1 MRHPSRASPPLCGR
15 YRTRLPVTETDGAEL
30 EQPALTALLDGWG
43 EPAYRLRQAVE
54 AQLRGADDWSAV
66 TAFPATLRERL
77 TGALPLWSLQPEARQ
92 EAADGTLKWRLR
104 AADGALVEAVLIPH
118 AAGRGTVC
126 ISSQAGCALGCR
138 FCATGALG
146 PGRDLTASEMV
157 DQALLAA
164 RETQAGGGRLAN
176 VVFMG
181 MGEPLQNLDAVLAA
195 CDRVHDGA
203 GGGRH
208 AAGPGLSARRIAIST
223 AGWVPGI
230 ARLAAHPLPV
240 RLAVSLHAADDE
252 TRSELMPINR
262 RYPIASLL
270 AACRRYCDTTGRRV
284 FIEYLLLDGV
294 NDAPADARRL
304 AELVRD
310 GRFHVNLI
318 EYNATPGAYRAS
330 PRARRAAF
338 VAVLTRAGIAP
349 SLRRSRGSDIAAACG
364 QLALAGGRGAAAR

>member
-1 MRHPSRASPPLCGR
+1 
-15 YRTRLPVTETDGAEL
+15 V
-30 EQPALTALLDGWG
+30 EQAALAALLKSWG
-43 EPAYRLRQAVE
+43 EPRYRLRQAVE

-66 TAFPATLRERL
+66 TALPAALRGRL
-77 TGALPLWSLQPEARQ
+77 AGELPFWSLAPEAL
-92 EAADGTLKWRLR
+92 EAGSDGTVKWRLR
-104 AADGALVEAVLIPH
+104 AHDGARVETVLIPH

-126 ISSQAGCALGCR
+126 LSSQAGCALGCR

-164 RETQAGGGRLAN
+164 NESRRRGGRLAN

-195 CDRVHDGA
+195 CERLHGEDGL
-203 GGGRH
+203 R
-208 AAGPGLSARRIAIST
+208 LSARRIAVST

-230 ARLAAHPLPV
+230 ARMAGHPLPV
-240 RLAVSLHAADDE
+240 RLAISLHAADDD

-294 NDAPADARRL
+294 NDRPQDARHL
-304 AELVRD
+304 ADLVRD

-318 EYNATPGAYRAS
+318 EYNPTPGPYRAS
-330 PRARRAAF
+330 PPERREAF
-338 VAVLTRAGIAP
+338 VAALTRAGIAP
-349 SLRRSRGSDIAAACG
+349 SVRRSRGADIAAACG
-364 QLALAGGRGAAAR
+364 QLALAGARPAAS

>member
-1 MRHPSRASPPLCGR
+1 LNIRHPSRGR
-15 YRTRLPVTETDGAEL
+15 SRSAAAIVPSLPSLKRYGGAL
-30 EQPALTALLDGWG
+30 EQPRLAALLESWG
-43 EPAYRLRQAVE
+43 QPHYRLRQAVE
-54 AQLRGADDWSAV
+54 AQLCGADDWSAV
-66 TAFPATLRERL
+66 TALPAALRGRL
-77 TGALPLWSLQPEARQ
+77 AEELPFWSLAPEAVE
-92 EAADGTLKWRLR
+92 EASDGTLKWRLR
-104 AADGALVEAVLIPH
+104 APDGARVEAVLIPH

-126 ISSQAGCALGCR
+126 VSSQAGCALGCR

-164 RETQAGGGRLAN
+164 RESRSRGGRLAN

-181 MGEPLQNLDAVLAA
+181 MGEPLQNPEAVLAA
-195 CDRVHDGA
+195 CERLHGGSGR
-203 GGGRH
+203 GGG
-208 AAGPGLSARRIAIST
+208 GLGLSARRIAIST

-230 ARLAAHPLPV
+230 ARLAANPMPL
-240 RLAVSLHAADDE
+240 RLAVSHHAADDE

-284 FIEYLLLDGV
+284 FVEYLLLDGI
-294 NDAPADARRL
+294 NDRPQDAHRL

-318 EYNATPGAYRAS
+318 EYNATPGPYRAS
-330 PRARRAAF
+330 PPARREAFAA
-338 VAVLTRAGIAP
+338 ALTRAGIAP
-349 SLRRSRGSDIAAACG
+349 SLRRSRGGEIAAACG
-364 QLALAGGRGAAAR
+364 QLALSGMSSAGS